1 MFKNA
6 SNIVAE
12 LQQTPIKNPLNQK
25 NCFNK
30 RSLLINQMKEEGL
43 IPIKDNIDN

>member
-1 MFKNA
+1 LKN
-6 SNIVAE
+6 
-12 LQQTPIKNPLNQK
+12 
-25 NCFNK
+25 FYK